1 MRKVLF
7 VCFGVVFFMEV
18 GDCLGCFCGGVGV
31 VVIITVIPSGLKQ
44 IPLGIKNLVHALIHI
59 VIQCAF

>member
-1 MRKVLF
+1 
-7 VCFGVVFFMEV
+7 MEV
-18 GDCLGCFCGGVGV
+18 GDCLGCFCGGGGVGV